1 MIKLTPE
8 DYVAVKAAVTAA
20 PPPTVLTSATE
31 EEEEKEEEVIK
42 AMLCV
47 AGVAWQF
54 PDIYMRPVMKNS
66 CYAAALKTW
75 HQPSNRWAKLTEN
88 KQTIRVYRSLLSSSS
103 EAPQITPN

>member
-54 PDIYMRPVMKNS
+54 PDIYI
-66 CYAAALKTW
+66 YASRHEKFLL
-75 HQPSNRWAKLTEN
+75 RCGVEN
-88 KQTIRVYRSLLSSSS
+88 MAPTFQSLGQAYRKQT
-103 EAPQITPN
+103 NH